1 MCAAFLQPLLYP
13 ARLRSRSE
21 LRQALT
27 FPLFPRQ
34 IRPWQLLPFPFSGPQ
49 SKSTTAAISQ
59 AKINPATKAR
69 YATKYDRSPCTS
81 RHRYLTS
88 LRSFENSKST
98 SEIRTELQ
106 QKEQAPSTAKP
117 QKFTASMTTQDK
129 AFKDTFEPPRGRHP
143 KFLSGRRR
151 RGIEVPFGHHLTAD
165 PGALRDQPK
174 ETTTNPFPP
183 PSDPP
188 LAAPVFSP
196 VRASVE
202 GDISQAK
209 IGPATKARYAT
220 KPKKKGAKG
229 IKERLRRGPKSSP
242 ADGPRPDASRA
253 TAPHR
258 PWQDAVRTPPFDP
271 SPTRRAGLH
280 GTYLSIPR
288 QPLREP
294 LVINE

>member
-1 MCAAFLQPLLYP
+1 MRPQPLHLT
-13 ARLRSRSE
+13 AQIFDLATQLRE
-21 LRQALT
+21 LEVN
-27 FPLFPRQ
+27 
-34 IRPWQLLPFPFSGPQ
+34 IRNQGR
-49 SKSTTAAISQ
+49 TTAERTGPKHGQTAEIHSLDDHTRQ
-59 AKINPATKAR
+59 GIQ
-69 YATKYDRSPCTS
+69 
-81 RHRYLTS
+81 RYL
-88 LRSFENSKST
+88 RA
-98 SEIRTELQ
+98 TEG
-106 QKEQAPSTAKP
+106 
-117 QKFTASMTTQDK
+117 TAS
-129 AFKDTFEPPRGRHP
+129 
-143 KFLSGRRR
+143 
-151 RGIEVPFGHHLTAD
+151 EVPFGPPKTRYRSS
-165 PGALRDQPK
+165 LRPPPDGGPRRATRPAERDNYQPI
-174 ETTTNPFPP
+174 PP